1 MPKGQK
7 NANIFDKKFQ
17 QCQDA
22 KTRET
27 KVTSEMLHLG
37 NKDAKTTKLI
47 NMFKKKKNILHVEVL

>member
-1 MPKGQK
+1 MPKWSKCQDAKKDAKMPKGQK

-27 KVTSEMLHLG
+27 KVTSEISH
-37 NKDAKTTKLI
+37 DAAFR
-47 NMFKKKKNILHVEVL
+47 N